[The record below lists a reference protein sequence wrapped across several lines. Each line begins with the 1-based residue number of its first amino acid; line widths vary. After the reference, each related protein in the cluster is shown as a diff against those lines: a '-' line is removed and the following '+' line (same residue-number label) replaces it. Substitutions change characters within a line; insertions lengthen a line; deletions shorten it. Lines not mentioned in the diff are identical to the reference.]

1 LTDRR
6 REPIDPRRGFIP
18 RWTRQSELV
27 LHQDREDQSAR
38 GLRVELLHG
47 FELTHCAEPVRLPL
61 SAQRVV
67 AFVALRRRPVQRL
80 HVAGSLWLD
89 SSEDHAN
96 ASLRTALWRLRLTHV
111 PVVDASSTRIGLN
124 RTVQVDVDEVTEI
137 AEAAIRNHGSLPP
150 DQCGLLLPVG
160 ELLADWY
167 DDWVIVERERIRHLQ
182 LRALE
187 ALCTR
192 LTAEGRYAEAVD
204 AGDAAVCAE
213 PLRESAHRVVIEALL
228 AEGNVSDAL
237 RQYRLCRDLLGR
249 QLGVCPSE
257 ALENVVGG
265 LPVR

>member
-1 LTDRR
+1 M
-6 REPIDPRRGFIP
+6 RRGLEIRSAVHTAP
-18 RWTRQSELV
+18 CRPWEPG
-27 LHQDREDQSAR
+27 LHQGCEDQSAS

-47 FELTHCAEPVRLPL
+47 FELTDRGEPVRLPL

-67 AFVALRRRPVQRL
+67 AFVALRRRPLQRL

-89 SSEDHAN
+89 SSEEHAN

-111 PVVDASSTRIGLN
+111 PVVDATSTRIGLN
-124 RTVQVDVDEVTEI
+124 RAVHVDVDEVTEI
-137 AEAAIRNHGSLPP
+137 AEAAVRNQGSLPP
-150 DQCGLLLPVG
+150 GRCRLLLPVG

-187 ALCTR
+187 ALCAR
-192 LTAEGRYAEAVD
+192 LTAEGRYAEAVE

-213 PLRESAHRVVIEALL
+213 PLRESAHRAVIEAFL

-237 RQYRLCRDLLGR
+237 RQYRLCRDVLAR
-249 QLGVCPSE
+249 QLGVPPSH
-257 ALENVVGG
+257 ALEELVAA